1 MTLINQIKAK
11 DKTKRVIESCITDEH
26 YEVAKRMLERYNNKF
41 EDFVGY
47 NELKRLINQNKD
59 EWVQQMILRD

>member
-26 YEVAKRMLERYNNKF
+26 YEVAKRMLELYNNKF

-47 NELKRLINQNKD
+47 NELKRLINQNND
-59 EWVQQMILRD
+59 D

>member
-26 YEVAKRMLERYNNKF
+26 YEVAKRMLEQYNNKF

-47 NELKRLINQNKD
+47 NELKRLINQNEDD
-59 EWVQQMILRD
+59 EVA

>member
-1 MTLINQIKAK
+1 MTLIDQIKAK
-11 DKTKRVIESCITDEH
+11 NKTKKVIESCDSKEH
-26 YEVAKRMLERYNNKF
+26 YEVAKRMLEYYNDKF

-59 EWVQQMILRD
+59 DNN

>member
-26 YEVAKRMLERYNNKF
+26 YEVAKRMLELYNNKF

-47 NELKRLINQNKD
+47 NELKRMINQNKY
-59 EWVQQMILRD
+59 E

>member
-26 YEVAKRMLERYNNKF
+26 YEVAKRMLEQYNNKF
-41 EDFVGY
+41 EDFLGY
-47 NELKRLINQNKD
+47 NELIRLLNQK
-59 EWVQQMILRD
+59 QR

>member
-11 DKTKRVIESCITDEH
+11 DKTKRVIKSCITDEH
-26 YEVAKRMLERYNNKF
+26 YEVAKRMLEQYNNKF

-59 EWVQQMILRD
+59 DIK

>member
-26 YEVAKRMLERYNNKF
+26 YEVAKRMLELYNNKF

-59 EWVQQMILRD
+59 ES

>member
-11 DKTKRVIESCITDEH
+11 DKTKRVIESCTTDEH
-26 YEVAKRMLERYNNKF
+26 YEVAKRMLELYNNKF

-47 NELKRLINQNKD
+47 NELKRLINQNKED
-59 EWVQQMILRD
+59 GYRE

>member
-1 MTLINQIKAK
+1 MEIIKQIEAKNKVIKVIN
-11 DKTKRVIESCITDEH
+11 SCITNEH
-26 YEVAKRMLERYNNKF
+26 FESSLNYVDLYHKKF

-59 EWVQQMILRD
+59 EI

>member
-1 MTLINQIKAK
+1 MTLIKQIKAK

-26 YEVAKRMLERYNNKF
+26 YEVAKRMLELYNNKF

-47 NELKRLINQNKD
+47 NELKRMINQNKD
-59 EWVQQMILRD
+59 E

>member
-11 DKTKRVIESCITDEH
+11 DKTKRVIESCIIDEH
-26 YEVAKRMLERYNNKF
+26 YEVAKRMLELYNNKF

-59 EWVQQMILRD
+59 GIK

>member
-11 DKTKRVIESCITDEH
+11 DKTKRVIESCTTDEH
-26 YEVAKRMLERYNNKF
+26 YEVAKRMLELYNNKF

-59 EWVQQMILRD
+59 D

>member
-26 YEVAKRMLERYNNKF
+26 YEVAKRMLEQYNNKF

-47 NELKRLINQNKD
+47 NELKRLINQNKED
-59 EWVQQMILRD
+59 GYRE

>member
-26 YEVAKRMLERYNNKF
+26 YEVAKRMLEQYNNKV
-41 EDFVGY
+41 EDFVGQ
-47 NELKRLINQNKD
+47 NELKRLINQNKED
-59 EWVQQMILRD
+59 GYRE

>member
-11 DKTKRVIESCITDEH
+11 DKTKRVIESCTTDEH
-26 YEVAKRMLERYNNKF
+26 YEVAKRMLEQYNNKF

-59 EWVQQMILRD
+59 ER